1 MMSLRRPRL
10 PYPVPALPFP
20 LPYPQLLLLPLP
32 KKMPSTLTKSQQRIL
47 WYPLQWISGMMT
59 IESVKFNNNTHSST
73 PSNAP
78 NNPRM

>member
-20 LPYPQLLLLPLP
+20 LLYPQRLLLPLP

-47 WYPLQWISGMMT
+47 WFPLQWISEMMT
-59 IESVKFNNNTHSST
+59 TESVKFNNNTHSST
-73 PSNAP
+73 PSNDP